1 MGVMRRR
8 TFLRRAAWVAAGVAS
23 AWRGRSVA
31 SSAAAP
37 RVVVVGAGFAGGC
50 CALELRRLSA
60 GVHVTL
66 LDADARYVSCPM
78 SNEALVGLRSM
89 QSLTITRAG
98 LERAGVRFVQ
108 ERVTG
113 IEPRG
118 RRVRLRGG
126 SAIAYDTLVVA
137 PGIRLLYGTPEGY
150 DESAPLRMPHAWQ
163 AGPQTQLL
171 AAQLRAMN
179 DGGTVAIS
187 VPAGLM
193 RCPPGPYE
201 RASLVAD
208 WLRRHRPRSKVLV
221 FDANN
226 HFPRQDVFTAAWQQM
241 YPGMIEWIAPVDGG
255 AITRVDTKTGTLYS
269 SSGTHRVAVANVIPP
284 QAPGI
289 LAADSGL
296 AAGHG
301 WCPVKPTTFESQ
313 LLEGVHVIGDAC
325 IAGAMPKSAS
335 AARSQALQCAAAVS
349 AAFAGGTVP
358 AADFDSVCYSM
369 LSAESALAIHGKF
382 SVRDEE
388 IRQDSPAA
396 APQAQAPSAERVR
409 EATAWYERMRLE
421 CFGV

>member
-1 MGVMRRR
+1 VGVMRRR
-8 TFLRRAAWVAAGVAS
+8 TFLRRAAWVAAGTAC
-23 AWRGRSVA
+23 AARARPIG
-31 SSAAAP
+31 SSAAP
-37 RVVVVGAGFAGGC
+37 PHVLVVGAGFAGGC
-50 CALELRRLSA
+50 CTLELRRLSPA
-60 GVHVTL
+60 LRVTL
-66 LDADARYVSCPM
+66 LDAASHYVSCPM

-89 QSLTITRAG
+89 HSLTITRAG
-98 LERAGVRFVQ
+98 LERSGVRFVQ
-108 ERVTG
+108 DRVTG
-113 IEPRG
+113 VDAHA
-118 RRVRLRGG
+118 RRVRLRSGG
-126 SAIAYDTLVVA
+126 AIAYDRLVVA
-137 PGIRLLYGTPEGY
+137 PGIRFLYGRPAGY

-163 AGPQTQLL
+163 AGPQTELL
-171 AAQLRAMN
+171 AAQLRAMP

-201 RASLVAD
+201 RASLIAD

-241 YPGMIEWIAPVDGG
+241 YPGMIEWIAPADGG
-255 AITRVDTKTGTLYS
+255 AIARVDTKTCTLYS
-269 SSGTHRVAVANVIPP
+269 SSGAHRVAVANVIPP
-284 QAPGI
+284 QAPGM

-296 AAGHG
+296 AVGHG

-349 AAFAGGTVP
+349 ASFAGNAVP
-358 AADFDSVCYSM
+358 PAEFDSVCYSM

-382 SVRDEE
+382 AVRDEE
-388 IRQDSPAA
+388 IRQDTATPEV
-396 APQAQAPSAERVR
+396 QLPSAARAR
-409 EATAWYERMRLE
+409 EANAWYERMRSQ